1 MINRKERMRKK
12 IMKANNVKRVLTT
25 ILAATLAATSVT
37 ACGSGSS
44 NTSADVAGNS
54 NDNANAAATES
65 NGDVT
70 VINAVT
76 GGTPKPYI
84 SVEEDGSYSGYDI
97 EVLQAVFDRLP
108 QYSLNLQTA
117 EFDAIFSG
125 LTAGNYQIAV
135 NNFSYNEKRAESY
148 YYSFPYDEIK
158 YVFVQRADDEPLTSL
173 QDAADRGYKIEAGA
187 GVNVTNAIEKWN
199 EENPDSQIEIIY
211 TEADLSVVF
220 EHIQDGTSDFRVDDL
235 PIYNSYIEEFGFDG
249 LQKSELSAEE
259 TAKFSTALDAYFLF
273 PLNDEGA
280 ALREDV
286 NKVLKELQADGT
298 LEELSQKYFG
308 ADQVPSA
315 DKFET
320 PIN

>member
-25 ILAATLAATSVT
+25 ILAATSVATSVT

-44 NTSADVAGNS
+44 NISAEAAGNS
-54 NDNANAAATES
+54 NDNANEATENS
-65 NGDVT
+65 GDVT

-76 GGTPKPYI
+76 GGSPKPYI

-235 PIYNSYIEEFGFDG
+235 PIYNNYIEEFGFDG

-315 DKFET
+315 EKFET

>member
-1 MINRKERMRKK
+1 M
-12 IMKANNVKRVLTT
+12 
-25 ILAATLAATSVT
+25 
-37 ACGSGSS
+37 
-44 NTSADVAGNS
+44 
-54 NDNANAAATES
+54 
-65 NGDVT
+65 
-70 VINAVT
+70 
-76 GGTPKPYI
+76 
-84 SVEEDGSYSGYDI
+84 
-97 EVLQAVFDRLP
+97 
-108 QYSLNLQTA
+108 
-117 EFDAIFSG
+117 
-125 LTAGNYQIAV
+125 
-135 NNFSYNEKRAESY
+135 
-148 YYSFPYDEIK
+148 
-158 YVFVQRADDEPLTSL
+158 
-173 QDAADRGYKIEAGA
+173 
-187 GVNVTNAIEKWN
+187 NVTNAIEKWN
-199 EENPDSQIEIIY
+199 EENPESQIEIIY

-249 LQKSELSAEE
+249 LQKTELSADE

-286 NKVLKELQADGT
+286 NKVLKELQEDGT

>member
-1 MINRKERMRKK
+1 MKQSLVKK
-12 IMKANNVKRVLTT
+12 LTAG
-25 ILAATLAATSVT
+25 ILTGALAISVT
-37 ACGSGSS
+37 ACGE
-44 NTSADVAGNS
+44 NSADTNNASTNADVSAETENS
-54 NDNANAAATES
+54 
-65 NGDVT
+65 GDVT

-76 GGTPKPYI
+76 GGSPKPYI

-97 EVLQAVFDRLP
+97 EVLQAIFDRLP

-199 EENPDSQIEIIY
+199 EENPESQIEIIY

-249 LQKSELSAEE
+249 LQKTELSADE

-286 NKVLKELQADGT
+286 NKVLKELQEDGT
-298 LEELSQKYFG
+298 LEEHSQKYSGQIRFHP
-308 ADQVPSA
+308 Q
-315 DKFET
+315 
-320 PIN
+320 INLKHRSTKKNEKQEAEKWQNLIMK

>member
-259 TAKFSTALDAYFLF
+259 TEKFSTALDAYFLF

>member
-1 MINRKERMRKK
+1 MKQSLVKK
-12 IMKANNVKRVLTT
+12 LTAG
-25 ILAATLAATSVT
+25 ILTGALAISVT
-37 ACGSGSS
+37 ACGG
-44 NTSADVAGNS
+44 NSADTNNASTNADVSAETENS
-54 NDNANAAATES
+54 
-65 NGDVT
+65 GDVT

-76 GGTPKPYI
+76 GGSPKPYI

-158 YVFVQRADDEPLTSL
+158 YVFVQRADDEPLISL

-199 EENPDSQIEIIY
+199 EENPESQIEIIY

-235 PIYNSYIEEFGFDG
+235 SIYNSYIEEFGFDG
-249 LQKSELSAEE
+249 LQKTELSADE

-286 NKVLKELQADGT
+286 NKVLKELQEDGT
-298 LEELSQKYFG
+298 LKELSQKYFG

>member
-1 MINRKERMRKK
+1 MKQSLVKK
-12 IMKANNVKRVLTT
+12 LTAG
-25 ILAATLAATSVT
+25 ILTGALAISVT
-37 ACGSGSS
+37 ACGG
-44 NTSADVAGNS
+44 NSADTNNASTNADVSAETENS
-54 NDNANAAATES
+54 
-65 NGDVT
+65 GDVT

-76 GGTPKPYI
+76 GGSPKPYI

-148 YYSFPYDEIK
+148 YYSFPYDE
-158 YVFVQRADDEPLTSL
+158 PLTSL

-199 EENPDSQIEIIY
+199 EENPESQIEIIY

-220 EHIQDGTSDFRVDDL
+220 EHIQD
-235 PIYNSYIEEFGFDG
+235 
-249 LQKSELSAEE
+249 
-259 TAKFSTALDAYFLF
+259 
-273 PLNDEGA
+273 
-280 ALREDV
+280 
-286 NKVLKELQADGT
+286 
-298 LEELSQKYFG
+298 
-308 ADQVPSA
+308 
-315 DKFET
+315 
-320 PIN
+320 

>member
-1 MINRKERMRKK
+1 MKQSLVKK
-12 IMKANNVKRVLTT
+12 LTAG
-25 ILAATLAATSVT
+25 ILTGALAISVT
-37 ACGSGSS
+37 ACGG
-44 NTSADVAGNS
+44 NSADTNNASTNADVSAETENS
-54 NDNANAAATES
+54 
-65 NGDVT
+65 GDVT
-70 VINAVT
+70 VINAV
-76 GGTPKPYI
+76 

-108 QYSLNLQTA
+108 QYSLNLQVA

-199 EENPDSQIEIIY
+199 EENPESQIEIIY

-249 LQKSELSAEE
+249 LQKTELSADE

-286 NKVLKELQADGT
+286 NKVLKELQEDGT

>member
-25 ILAATLAATSVT
+25 ILTATLAATSVT

-44 NTSADVAGNS
+44 NISAEAAGNS
-54 NDNANAAATES
+54 NDNANAATENS
-65 NGDVT
+65 GDVT

-76 GGTPKPYI
+76 GGSPKPYI

>member
-44 NTSADVAGNS
+44 NTSADAAGNS
-54 NDNANAAATES
+54 NDNANAATENS
-65 NGDVT
+65 GDVT

-76 GGTPKPYI
+76 GGSPKPYI

>member
-1 MINRKERMRKK
+1 MKQSLVKK
-12 IMKANNVKRVLTT
+12 LTAG
-25 ILAATLAATSVT
+25 ILTGALAISVT
-37 ACGSGSS
+37 ACGG
-44 NTSADVAGNS
+44 NSADTNKASTNADVSAETENS
-54 NDNANAAATES
+54 
-65 NGDVT
+65 GDVT

-76 GGTPKPYI
+76 GGSPKPYI

-199 EENPDSQIEIIY
+199 EENPESQIEIIY

-249 LQKSELSAEE
+249 LQKTELSADE

-286 NKVLKELQADGT
+286 NKVLKELQEDGT
-298 LEELSQKYFG
+298 LGELSQKYFG

>member
-1 MINRKERMRKK
+1 MINKKERMRKK

-44 NTSADVAGNS
+44 NISAEAAGNS
-54 NDNANAAATES
+54 NDNANAATENS
-65 NGDVT
+65 GDVT

-76 GGTPKPYI
+76 GGSPKPYI

-235 PIYNSYIEEFGFDG
+235 PIYNNYIEEFGFDG

-315 DKFET
+315 EKFET

>member
-1 MINRKERMRKK
+1 
-12 IMKANNVKRVLTT
+12 MKQNFVKRITAGILTGVLA
-25 ILAATLAATSVT
+25 IGRT
-37 ACGSGSS
+37 ACGGDS
-44 NTSADVAGNS
+44 NTATSGNENSTTDSNIEAAKSAD
-54 NDNANAAATES
+54 

-76 GGTPKPYI
+76 GGSPKPYI

-97 EVLQAVFDRLP
+97 EVLQAVFDKLP

-148 YYSFPYDEIK
+148 YYSYPYDEIK
-158 YVFVQRADDEPLTSL
+158 YVFVQRADDKPLTSL
-173 QDAADRGYKIEAGA
+173 QDAADREYKIEAGA

-249 LQKSELSAEE
+249 LQKTELSEEE

-273 PLNDEGA
+273 PLNDEGK

-286 NKVLKELQADGT
+286 NQALKELYEDGT

-308 ADQVPSA
+308 ANQVPSA

>member
-1 MINRKERMRKK
+1 MINKKERVRKK

-44 NTSADVAGNS
+44 NISAEAAGNS
-54 NDNANAAATES
+54 NDNANAATENS
-65 NGDVT
+65 GDVT

-76 GGTPKPYI
+76 GGSPKPYI

>member
-1 MINRKERMRKK
+1 MKQSLVKK
-12 IMKANNVKRVLTT
+12 LTAG
-25 ILAATLAATSVT
+25 ILTGALAISVT
-37 ACGSGSS
+37 ACGG
-44 NTSADVAGNS
+44 NSADTNNASTNADVSAETENS
-54 NDNANAAATES
+54 
-65 NGDVT
+65 GDVT

-76 GGTPKPYI
+76 GGSPKPYI

-199 EENPDSQIEIIY
+199 EENPESQIEIIY

-249 LQKSELSAEE
+249 LQKTELSADE

-286 NKVLKELQADGT
+286 NKVLKELQEDGT

-315 DKFET
+315 DKLKHRSTKKNEKQEAEKWQNL
-320 PIN
+320 IMK

>member
-44 NTSADVAGNS
+44 NISAEAAGNS
-54 NDNANAAATES
+54 NDNANAATENS
-65 NGDVT
+65 GDVT

-76 GGTPKPYI
+76 GGSPKPYI

-187 GVNVTNAIEKWN
+187 GVNVTNVIEKWN